1 MLHTRTVKITSAS
14 TTFDVN
20 IALELKMTGVT
31 WDQSI
36 SIEVEFTD
44 QLTGKLASARAQVT
58 LIYNKYKII
67 IVNPDDFKPGLP
79 FSYKVTVQKYDGS
92 PAPVNSMFSLR
103 TIYFNDTSK
112 PAPENHVLDAA
123 GTKEVIIE
131 KVPVGTTI
139 IQITVSFQ
147 KL

>member
-20 IALELKMTGVT
+20 IAVDLKMIGVT

-58 LIYNKYKII
+58 LTYNKYKII
-67 IVNPDDFKPGLP
+67 FVNPDNFKPGLP

-92 PAPVNSMFSLR
+92 PAPVNSMFSV
-103 TIYFNDTSK
+103 TTTYNYEASK
-112 PAPENHVLDAA
+112 LAPEKYSLDAA

-131 KVPVGTTI
+131 KVPVGTTVI
-139 IQITVSFQ
+139 KITVSFQ